1 MNTLNTNMSHTH
13 TEVRRVQKPNRYS
26 LNLNIPRDLA
36 RILSID
42 DGDLMKFS
50 VIQDED
56 NSKLIVQKVRI

>member
-1 MNTLNTNMSHTH
+1 VNRVNSIMSEHIH

-26 LNLNIPRDLA
+26 LNLNIPRELA
-36 RILSID
+36 RLLSID

-56 NSKLIVQKVRI
+56 NSIS